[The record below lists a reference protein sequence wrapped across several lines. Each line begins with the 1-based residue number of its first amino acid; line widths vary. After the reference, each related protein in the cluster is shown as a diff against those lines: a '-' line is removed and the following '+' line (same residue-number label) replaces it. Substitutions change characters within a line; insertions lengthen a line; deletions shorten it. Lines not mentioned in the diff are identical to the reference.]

1 MANSN
6 NIDIDAIVSGKQAF
20 KADLLS
26 DFAKSQWPDRIDY
39 VARKLTDGEYIVN
52 PQSQNPRFLTGG
64 ADLDKAARDY
74 YLRGIGALTGDISR
88 STALPDT
95 FDLGT
100 LLVEFAGLQAGL
112 EHVDRRDVP
121 PGEILS
127 RFITRNVQ
135 RQTQGQSAQLARQL
149 RADAE
154 TPREL
159 VAELTSVPEVAPVVE
174 QALPDPD
181 DADTL
186 TTQLAELDLT
196 TELWDHQLES
206 LALWLHHD
214 MSAYV
219 DMATA
224 TGKTVLGLAAVAHAV
239 DSGSLHPADQQ
250 RLSDIFDD
258 DLPDPHR
265 DRPND
270 VLIVTT
276 DDLLGVQWARLFQDH
291 CHTPAAF
298 TQVRE
303 SGIRLPWGHI
313 DIRSARSMEDVDP
326 SDYRLAIFDEVHNY
340 STRGGWGDHL
350 VSFIESSCPVLAMT
364 GSVTE
369 QLESLVQRADRP
381 FPLVYRYTHRL
392 ALADGVIPDFEWT
405 LSFTEVT
412 DSDSLSQFRETARH
426 FDDVVG
432 YDAGTYHL
440 ENDGLAEAAPEL
452 PDATV
457 DEMAGDYVSG
467 SALASG
473 LREHG
478 DDDVAPT
485 EALETLAS
493 GVGNRTIHRLNLD
506 ADLAAVVELAE
517 EALSDGRPVLVLT
530 RSYREAKQIWQELYD
545 RHDDRVVRQL
555 DADQD
560 AAKQD
565 SIIRSFDE
573 AETDEKA
580 LIGPGKRIGQG
591 NDIKSVEVGINIA
604 RPGSGV
610 NTSLVQRLGR
620 LLRDAGGKETVS
632 FYHFVGVPPA
642 DATIEPDGE
651 SFVRTIAEFFGQ
663 VLEPDTD
670 GILKPPAVSIED
682 GVAPDIVTLEQLGA
696 PSVRSDPRATAIE
709 TAYAT
714 AIDDHPDTPTVATDW
729 FAAAFGDQTDPSRV
743 TDASTGRVRREPD
756 ADSGSGN
763 QEPSGGTSSS
773 DDETDEPATATE
785 SGDSTD
791 EGDDSDDDERNL
803 PVEDNP
809 SPLAEHYDA
818 FRSLGIIHRAIR
830 ESVRT
835 TIPETDPQQ
844 RWMDDARSIITEQG
858 WGDQDT
864 GYGSQQME
872 RSPFNIS
879 EYREAYGTEDRI
891 TAFEVVATQ
900 SLSPAITALLDES
913 LAELESWVVPVAP
926 ESAVPLPVLVESEAE
941 LAAARALL
949 DEFPAEPPVTLED
962 APDDETTSGGS
973 DESGGETDGS
983 DTSGGG
989 DGGPPGETSTPV
1001 EDVRG
1006 VPAAAT
1012 EALHAAGYER
1022 LDDLRRATDDEL
1034 TAIDGISPQR
1044 VTMIRAAVGRQQDDS
1059 CPARE

>member
-6 NIDIDAIVSGKQAF
+6 NIDIDAIVSGEQAF
-20 KADLLS
+20 KADLLG
-26 DFAKSQWPDRIDY
+26 DYDKSQWPDRIDY
-39 VARKLTDGEYIVN
+39 VARKLTEGDYVID
-52 PQSQNPRFLTGG
+52 PRSHQPTYLTDG
-64 ADLDKAARDY
+64 ADLDKAASSH
-74 YLRGIGALTGDISR
+74 YLRGIAALTGDISR
-88 STALPDT
+88 SAALPDT
-95 FDLGT
+95 FDLGN

-112 EHVDRRDVP
+112 EQVDRRDVP

-135 RQTQGQSAQLARQL
+135 RQTRGQSAQLARQL

-159 VAELTSVPEVAPVVE
+159 VAELTSVPEVASVVE
-174 QALPDPD
+174 EALPDSD
-181 DADTL
+181 GADTL
-186 TTQLAELDLT
+186 TTQLAELDLS

-214 MSAYV
+214 MNAYV

-276 DDLLGVQWARLFQDH
+276 DDLLGVQWARMFQDH

-313 DIRSARSMEDVDP
+313 DIRSARSMDDVDP

-340 STRGGWGDHL
+340 SMRGGWGDHL
-350 VSFIESSCPVLAMT
+350 VSFTESSCPVLAMT
-364 GSVTE
+364 GSITE
-369 QLESLVQRADRP
+369 QLESLVQRADRS

-405 LSFTEVT
+405 LSFAEVT

-426 FDDVVG
+426 FDDVVE
-432 YDAGTYHL
+432 YDVGTYHL
-440 ENDGLAEAAPEL
+440 ENDALAEAVPEL
-452 PDATV
+452 PDPTI

-467 SALASG
+467 PALASG

-485 EALETLAS
+485 EQLETLAG

-506 ADLAAVVELAE
+506 ADIAGVVELAE
-517 EALSDGRPVLVLT
+517 QALSDGRPVLVLT
-530 RSYREAKQIWQELYD
+530 RSYREAKDIWQELYD
-545 RHDDRVVRQL
+545 RHDDRVVRRL

-632 FYHFVGVPPA
+632 FYHLVGVPPA

-696 PSVRSDPRATAIE
+696 PSVRSDPQATAIE

-714 AIDDHPDTPTVATDW
+714 AIDDHPDGPTVSTDW
-729 FAAAFGDQTDPSRV
+729 FAAAFGDQTSPSDV
-743 TDASTGRVRREPD
+743 TDADKGRVRRERD
-756 ADSGSGN
+756 DDTRSG
-763 QEPSGGTSSS
+763 QDEPPGDDSSS
-773 DDETDEPATATE
+773 DDDTDEPSTVDETGDGSDE
-785 SGDSTD
+785 SV
-791 EGDDSDDDERNL
+791 EGDDETK
-803 PVEDNP
+803 PAVEDNP

-830 ESVRT
+830 ESART
-835 TIPETDPQQ
+835 DLPDTDPQQ
-844 RWMDDARSIITEQG
+844 QWMDDARLIITEQG
-858 WGDQDT
+858 WGDQDS
-864 GYGSQQME
+864 GYGGQLME
-872 RSPFNIS
+872 RSPFSIS
-879 EYREAYGTEDRI
+879 EYREEYGTSERI
-891 TAFEVVATQ
+891 TEFEVVATQ

-913 LAELESWVVPVAP
+913 LAELESWIIPIAP
-926 ESAVPLPVLVESEAE
+926 ESDVPLPVLVESEAE
-941 LAAARALL
+941 LTQARALL
-949 DEFPAEPPVTLED
+949 DEFPAEPPVFIQD
-962 APDDETTSGGS
+962 GPDDKTSSGNDG
-973 DESGGETDGS
+973 DSGGETADGG
-983 DTSGGG
+983 TSGGAAVNPS
-989 DGGPPGETSTPV
+989 DLASTPV
-1001 EDVRG
+1001 EDMRG
-1006 VPAAAT
+1006 LPDSAT
-1012 EALHAAGYER
+1012 EALRVAGYEY
-1022 LDDLRRATDDEL
+1022 LADLHQATDDEL

-1044 VTMIRAAVGRQQDDS
+1044 VMMIRAVVGRHQED
-1059 CPARE
+1059 P